1 MRYLKLNLDYYK
13 KDILYNQLDREDV
26 IYNYIKQYPEQEY
39 EDIFETDNH
48 IETISALSDMRK
60 NIVNWY
66 PFKRNSSILE
76 IGAGV
81 GEITGE
87 LCKTAHK
94 VVAVEFSKVRGEAIA
109 KRHQDKENL
118 EVIIG
123 NLKDIEWNEKFDYI
137 TLIGILEYAPCILEA
152 ENAFLALLKY
162 AKSLLKEDG
171 TILLAT
177 NNKFGMRNWSVINED
192 DKNVEF
198 NAVSCKKSKWENQ
211 LFSKRALEKML
222 NEAELGDRKYYYP
235 LPDYQYVNV
244 IFTNEYMPDKNN
256 LHRNMAFFK
265 DTDII
270 NFHENNGYL
279 QIIEDNQQ
287 LYEFFAN
294 SFLVEIS
301 QHLVEN
307 QIKYVSFWNNRKP
320 KYRLK
325 TIMQGDKV
333 YKYAINEFSRQHIQ
347 NIKNNIDILRR
358 HHINTLDEYDEEKI
372 ISRYAT
378 NGKPYEQVVIE
389 EYENKGMERLI
400 ELIHEFS
407 EKLIQKLEL
416 TDSDNNVLDYY
427 RIAYTKEEIEGL
439 HFVKYG
445 LIDLNFQNCFVIN
458 KELYIYDQ
466 EWIEDKAPIE
476 FIIYR
481 QMLMFEQL
489 RKKVNIDALYE
500 RLGLLKYQT
509 LFDKLEQAIS
519 NKIMSDKI
527 CTVWNRPMKNVRG
540 LVVENCDLKAKNTTL
555 DKQLQQEQEQNEK
568 NRQQLEELLKEKE
581 EREQTIDRLNQS
593 IHDMVNSKS
602 WKITK
607 PLREVTKY
615 LSNGGNK

>member
-1 MRYLKLNLDYYK
+1 
-13 KDILYNQLDREDV
+13 
-26 IYNYIKQYPEQEY
+26 
-39 EDIFETDNH
+39 
-48 IETISALSDMRK
+48 
-60 NIVNWY
+60 
-66 PFKRNSSILE
+66 
-76 IGAGV
+76 
-81 GEITGE
+81 
-87 LCKTAHK
+87 
-94 VVAVEFSKVRGEAIA
+94 
-109 KRHQDKENL
+109 
-118 EVIIG
+118 
-123 NLKDIEWNEKFDYI
+123 
-137 TLIGILEYAPCILEA
+137 
-152 ENAFLALLKY
+152 
-162 AKSLLKEDG
+162 
-171 TILLAT
+171 
-177 NNKFGMRNWSVINED
+177 
-192 DKNVEF
+192 
-198 NAVSCKKSKWENQ
+198 
-211 LFSKRALEKML
+211 
-222 NEAELGDRKYYYP
+222 
-235 LPDYQYVNV
+235 
-244 IFTNEYMPDKNN
+244 
-256 LHRNMAFFK
+256 
-265 DTDII
+265 
-270 NFHENNGYL
+270 
-279 QIIEDNQQ
+279 
-287 LYEFFAN
+287 
-294 SFLVEIS
+294 
-301 QHLVEN
+301 
-307 QIKYVSFWNNRKP
+307 
-320 KYRLK
+320 
-325 TIMQGDKV
+325 
-333 YKYAINEFSRQHIQ
+333 
-347 NIKNNIDILRR
+347 
-358 HHINTLDEYDEEKI
+358 
-372 ISRYAT
+372 
-378 NGKPYEQVVIE
+378 
-389 EYENKGMERLI
+389 MERLI

-466 EWIEDKAPIE
+466 EWIEDKVPIE
-476 FIIYR
+476 FIVYR